1 MIPIVMSG
9 VRSKYAAGMSD
20 THLLAGIDKHGHG
33 LIARE
38 HSRVDRLLLAGQHVR
53 AKQPPELCMSNE
65 CCVRVL
71 LQLHSKRHIE
81 ISDVY
86 FITGTY
92 QLQRLRAATPTTPG
106 QPSSAT
112 APPVPVT
119 EIT

>member
-65 CCVRVL
+65 CCVRAYCNCI
-71 LQLHSKRHIE
+71 QKGISKFQM
-81 ISDVY
+81 
-86 FITGTY
+86 FI
-92 QLQRLRAATPTTPG
+92 L
-106 QPSSAT
+106 
-112 APPVPVT
+112 
-119 EIT
+119 